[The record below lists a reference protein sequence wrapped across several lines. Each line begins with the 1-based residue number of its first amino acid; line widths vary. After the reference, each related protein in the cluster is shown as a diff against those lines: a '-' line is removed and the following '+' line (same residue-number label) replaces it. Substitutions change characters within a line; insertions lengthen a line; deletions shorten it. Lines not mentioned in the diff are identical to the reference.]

1 MSDYLSDNY
10 FIGRPRVQEVLVKI
24 AEDETVSAD
33 ARVLAADIFL
43 RDELETK
50 QHELLDRTEQHE
62 RALMR
67 LKRELE
73 TRES

>member
-1 MSDYLSDNY
+1 MSDNY
-10 FIGRPRVQEVLVKI
+10 FIARPRAQQVLIEI
-24 AEDETVSAD
+24 AEDETVPAET
-33 ARVLAADIFL
+33 RVLAADIFL

-67 LKRELE
+67 LKREME
-73 TRES
+73 KMESES